1 MFLGPVWNG
10 GLLVGL
16 VLTRDPRCEVVTLVG
31 GNMTSAAYARGWAL
45 GSVLTSVL
53 RLSSTQ
59 APLYSLSPHIQ
70 IHRYVFN
77 VHIRVYLYI

>member
-1 MFLGPVWNG
+1 M
-10 GLLVGL
+10 GL
-16 VLTRDPRCEVVTLVG
+16 VHPRVFTRDARREVVTPVG
-31 GNMTSAAYARGWAL
+31 GNMTSAACARGWAL

-59 APLYSLSPHIQ
+59 APLYYLSPHIQ
-70 IHRYVFN
+70 MHRYVFN

>member
-1 MFLGPVWNG
+1 M
-10 GLLVGL
+10 GL
-16 VLTRDPRCEVVTLVG
+16 VHPRVFTRDARHEVGTPVG
-31 GNMTSAAYARGWAL
+31 GNMTSAACARGWAL

-59 APLYSLSPHIQ
+59 APLYYLSPHIQ